1 MKKNKK
7 EYTEKILAGIL
18 FATMFL
24 PLIALS
30 NCKSHHNCYYDECM
44 RVFNNDKFGV
54 CVEKGIDDI
63 CFTIAILW
71 NIIMIGSSMVFQIDK
86 NAISPFVVMALFIA
100 MSIGLSLIDPAK
112 WMFVFSLLPS
122 FVLYIIGVA
131 IDSKNQKEKAKK

>member
-1 MKKNKK
+1 MKKN
-7 EYTEKILAGIL
+7 TEKILSGIL
-18 FATMFL
+18 LATIFL

-44 RVFNNDKFGV
+44 RVFNNGKYGI

-63 CFTIAILW
+63 CLTIAILW
-71 NIIMIGSSMVFQIDK
+71 YPIILGSCMVFQIDK

-100 MSIGLSLIDPAK
+100 MSIGLSLVDPAK

-122 FVLYIIGVA
+122 FVLYIIVVA